1 MAEPATFEVDGR
13 RVRDLNGNGE
23 LDPYEDPRRPVE
35 ERVDDLLAQMTLE
48 EKAGLMFHPPIFI
61 GPEGEL
67 LDGPSM
73 FGGGAS
79 TRLVTELHLNHF
91 NVYATPDARRT
102 AEWHNRLQQLAEST
116 RLGIPVTISSD
127 PRHAFDENPATSWAS
142 GSLSQ
147 WPEPIGLAA
156 TRDEELVRS
165 FGEIARQEYRAI
177 GIHVA
182 LHPMADVATEPRWAR
197 IAGTFGE
204 DFDLAGRMT
213 AAYIHGF
220 QGDELG
226 PESVACMTK
235 HFPGGGPQADG
246 EDAHFPYGKDQV
258 YPGGRFEDHLRPFES
273 AFAAGTAQIMPY
285 YGRPLGTDLEPV
297 GFGFNKGVITDML
310 RGRYG
315 FDGVVCTD
323 WALVSDTTLPDGS
336 VWLAKAWG
344 VEELDA
350 ADRLAKIIEAGC
362 DQLGG
367 ESLPELL
374 VELVRSGRIAESRI
388 DESARRILRDK
399 FRLGL
404 FDDPYVDPDAAA
416 RICGSDGFRAA
427 GLDAQR
433 RSIVLLANDGVLPLA
448 AGSKVYVDGLPAAAA
463 AAYGE
468 VVATPADADVADRL
482 PPGAVRAAHRH
493 VHRVGLPRR
502 QARVHRGGARQRAG
516 DGRCRSDR
524 LRRQP
529 RASGRDHRDRR
540 GEQRGGRHVRRE
552 PRGDPRRRL
561 RPVLAR
567 RQAAVRAAVVPGR
580 GGQAALRTCRSTRS
594 RRCTRSGTAS
604 RTAPRSTRAPGSSR
618 CRGPPASGRR
628 PTRSAT

>member
-1 MAEPATFEVDGR
+1 MIWREMATTSDPVTFEVDGR

-35 ERVDDLLAQMTLE
+35 ERVDDLLARMTLE
-48 EKAGLMFHPPIFI
+48 EKAGLMFHPAILV
-61 GPEGEL
+61 GGDGEL
-67 LDGPSM
+67 LDGPSI
-73 FGGGAS
+73 FGGDGP
-79 TRLVTELHLNHF
+79 TRLVAERHLNHF

-102 AEWHNRLQQLAEST
+102 AEWHNRMQQLAEST

-127 PRHAFDENPATSWAS
+127 PRHAFDENPATSWAA
-142 GSLSQ
+142 GSFSQ

-156 TRDEELVRS
+156 TRDEEVVRG
-165 FGEIARQEYRAI
+165 FGEIARQEYRAV

-197 IAGTFGE
+197 ISGTFGE
-204 DFDLAGRMT
+204 DFDLAGRLT

-226 PESVACMTK
+226 PGSVACMTK

-246 EDAHFPYGKDQV
+246 EDPHFPYGKDQV

-285 YGRPLGTDLEPV
+285 YGRPIGTDLEPV
-297 GFGFNKGVITDML
+297 GFGYNRGVITDML
-310 RGRYG
+310 RGRFG

-323 WALVSDTTLPDGS
+323 WGLVSDMQMPDGS
-336 VWLAKAWG
+336 VWEAKAWG

-350 ADRLAKIIEAGC
+350 ADRLAKIVEAGC

-374 VELVRSGRIAESRI
+374 VELVRSGRISESRI

-404 FDDPYVDPDAAA
+404 FDDPYVDPEAAE
-416 RICGSDGFRAA
+416 RLCGSDTFRAA
-427 GLDAQR
+427 GAEAQR

-448 AGSKVYVDGLPAAAA
+448 AGARIYVDGLPSSAA

-468 VVATPADADVADRL
+468 VVADPADADAAIVFRHAPFEPRTATFIESVFHAGSLEFPADE
-482 PPGAVRAAHRH
+482 
-493 VHRVGLPRR
+493 
-502 QARVHRGGARQRAG
+502 
-516 DGRCRSDR
+516 
-524 LRRQP
+524 
-529 RASGRDHRDRR
+529 RDRVLEVAR
-540 GEQRGGRHVRRE
+540 AVPTIFVVFLDRPAVLTEIAEASAGLVGTFGASPEAILDLVFGRYAPTGKLPFELPSSQDAADGQMSDVPCDSE
-552 PRGDPRRRL
+552 
-561 RPVLAR
+561 RPLFPLGHGLTYER
-567 RQAAVRAAVVPGR
+567 
-580 GGQAALRTCRSTRS
+580 
-594 RRCTRSGTAS
+594 
-604 RTAPRSTRAPGSSR
+604 
-618 CRGPPASGRR
+618 
-628 PTRSAT
+628 

>member
-1 MAEPATFEVDGR
+1 
-13 RVRDLNGNGE
+13 
-23 LDPYEDPRRPVE
+23 
-35 ERVDDLLAQMTLE
+35 
-48 EKAGLMFHPPIFI
+48 
-61 GPEGEL
+61 
-67 LDGPSM
+67 
-73 FGGGAS
+73 
-79 TRLVTELHLNHF
+79 
-91 NVYATPDARRT
+91 
-102 AEWHNRLQQLAEST
+102 
-116 RLGIPVTISSD
+116 
-127 PRHAFDENPATSWAS
+127 
-142 GSLSQ
+142 
-147 WPEPIGLAA
+147 
-156 TRDEELVRS
+156 
-165 FGEIARQEYRAI
+165 
-177 GIHVA
+177 
-182 LHPMADVATEPRWAR
+182 MADVATEPRWAR

-226 PESVACMTK
+226 PDSVACMTK

-285 YGRPLGTDLEPV
+285 YGRPLGTELEPV

-323 WALVSDTTLPDGS
+323 WALVSDTPMPDGS
-336 VWLAKAWG
+336 IWLAKAWG

-350 ADRLAKIIEAGC
+350 ADRLAKIVEAGC

-374 VELVRSGRIAESRI
+374 VELVKSGRITESRI

-416 RICGSDGFRAA
+416 RICGSDEFRAA

-448 AGSKVYVDGLPAAAA
+448 AGTKVYVDGLPAAAA

-468 VVATPADADVADRL
+468 VVATPADADVAIVFRPAPFEPRTDTFIESVFHAGRL
-482 PPGAVRAAHRH
+482 EYTAEE
-493 VHRVGLPRR
+493 
-502 QARVHRGGARQRAG
+502 
-516 DGRCRSDR
+516 
-524 LRRQP
+524 
-529 RASGRDHRDRR
+529 RDRVLETADAVPTVFVVNLER
-540 GEQRGGRHVRRE
+540 PAVITEIAAASSAVVGTFGASPEAILDVVFGRFS
-552 PRGDPRRRL
+552 PRGKLPFEL
-561 RPVLAR
+561 PSS
-567 RQAAVRAAVVPGR
+567 QAAADKQLSDVPFDSESPLYPFGH
-580 GGQAALRTCRSTRS
+580 GLSYG
-594 RRCTRSGTAS
+594 
-604 RTAPRSTRAPGSSR
+604 
-618 CRGPPASGRR
+618 
-628 PTRSAT
+628 